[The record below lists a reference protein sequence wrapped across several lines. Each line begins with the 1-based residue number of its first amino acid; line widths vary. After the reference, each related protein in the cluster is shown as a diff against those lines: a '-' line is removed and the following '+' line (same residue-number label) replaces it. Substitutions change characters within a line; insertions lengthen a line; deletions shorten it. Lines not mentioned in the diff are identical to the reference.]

1 MRLANMM
8 NISLNNEPKQIAE
21 QTPLSDALVQW
32 GFGETKIAVA
42 INGKFVPRSTYSER
56 LLQANDQIDIVKPVG
71 GG

>member
-1 MRLANMM
+1 MI
-8 NISLNNEPKQIAE
+8 NISLNNEVKQIAE
-21 QTPLSDALVQW
+21 KIPLSDALLQW

-42 INGKFVPRSTYSER
+42 INGEFVPRSTYNDR

>member
-1 MRLANMM
+1 MI
-8 NISLNNEPKQIAE
+8 NISVNNEPKQIE
-21 QTPLSDALVQW
+21 GNTPLNDALLKW

-42 INGKFVPRSTYSER
+42 INGEFVPRSTYNDH